1 MLLPLLS
8 VALLALA
15 AAAVAPP
22 THSYTFH
29 SKERPPAGA
38 FIVDE
43 GIPGDSLAYVVDR
56 CAVCVLYVGVWS
68 VAVAGAR
75 RSGSGSGSGS
85 GRGRET
91 YMDVGC
97 VVRGLCG

>member
-56 CAVCVLYVGVWS
+56 CAVCERCTWVCGQWQWQGQGA
-68 VAVAGAR
+68 VAVAEAER
-75 RSGSGSGSGS
+75 H
-85 GRGRET
+85 T
-91 YMDVGC
+91 WM
-97 VVRGLCG
+97 

>member
-43 GIPGDSLAYVVDR
+43 GIPGDSLAYVV
-56 CAVCVLYVGVWS
+56 CVCVLYVGVWS
-68 VAVAGAR
+68 VAVAGGQVACR
-75 RSGSGSGSGS
+75 WR
-85 GRGRET
+85 
-91 YMDVGC
+91 
-97 VVRGLCG
+97 